1 MCQIITAGNYR
12 LIRKIGKGGFGTVWL
27 AEDSRDLSLRAL
39 KEIFSLRKDSHER
52 RALDLYMSKLAR
64 NPCGEI
70 IAITDVFDEGE
81 KTFYAMPLCD
91 GDGSAEDPRS
101 PDWQSLTLERL
112 ISKKRESGTW
122 FTAEEVAEIMEHV
135 ARAAGKISEMG
146 LVHRDI
152 KPANILYKGGKP
164 CVADIGLIAP
174 DTPSLSVAG
183 TPDYTA
189 PEWYLRASG
198 NPDMWGCAATLY
210 TVLTGNSPDLMGRPA
225 YMWQPCGKENM
236 RPEDVAKWTS
246 LHNVANRATRERAK
260 DRYLTF
266 DDFIADIERA
276 ANGVKIGAPTTG
288 EPARFPAIEAK
299 IKESALKKI
308 KPKRIFWGAG
318 TLITLLCLPF
328 LFANIFKSS
337 GKTTEQNL
345 EQYMATLP
353 RAEKIKLLKECRE
366 RLIANRHNEKDLIR
380 NFKEAVIIASSIVP
394 TQPGEEIYS
403 TLRMMR
409 VNGIY
414 DNDLYGVM
422 ARLEDYYER
431 KGDTKSA
438 DNARKA
444 MCFIAATDKSLTT
457 GATEIDAG
465 KKNELREYVTK
476 KIDKFLS
483 EQDPKKSLEIMKR
496 EIESLFA
503 MYVPYLALP
512 YTKENIKRLL
522 DVKAKMRAYGS
533 SIAEV
538 ADSHTKRYL
547 KSAPDELKDFAKTLQ

>member
-12 LIRKIGKGGFGTVWL
+12 LVRKIGEGGFGTVWL
-27 AEDSRDLSLRAL
+27 AENSRDSSLCAL
-39 KEIFSLRKDSHER
+39 KEIFSLRKNSHER
-52 RALDLYMSKLAR
+52 RALDLYMAKLAQ
-64 NPCGEI
+64 NPCGDI
-70 IAITDVFDEGE
+70 IAITDVFDEGG

-91 GDGSAEDPRS
+91 GDGSAADPRS
-101 PDWQSLTLERL
+101 PDWQPLTLERL

-122 FTAEEVAEIMEHV
+122 FAAEEVSEIMEHV

-152 KPANILYKGGKP
+152 KPANILFKGGKP

-236 RPEDVAKWTS
+236 RFDDVAKWES
-246 LHNVANRATRERAK
+246 LHNVVNRATRERAK

-266 DDFIADIERA
+266 DDFTADIGRA
-276 ANGVKIGAPTTG
+276 ASGIKIGAPAGETKPK
-288 EPARFPAIEAK
+288 EPAP
-299 IKESALKKI
+299 KKI
-308 KPKRIFWGAG
+308 KPKRMLWGAG

-328 LFANIFKSS
+328 LFGNMFKSS
-337 GKTTEQNL
+337 GKTTEQDL
-345 EQYMATLP
+345 EQRVAALP
-353 RAEKIKLLKECRE
+353 RAEKIKLLEECRKK
-366 RLIANRHNEKDLIR
+366 LIASGRSEKDLIR
-380 NFKEAVIIASSIVP
+380 NFKEAVVIASSIAP

-409 VNGIY
+409 VNGTY
-414 DNDLYGVM
+414 DNDLYGIM

-431 KGDTKSA
+431 KGDIKSA

-444 MCFIAATDKSLTT
+444 ICFIAATDKSLTT

-465 KKNELREYVTK
+465 KKDELREYVSK
-476 KIDKFLS
+476 KIDKFL
-483 EQDPKKSLEIMKR
+483 K
-496 EIESLFA
+496 
-503 MYVPYLALP
+503 
-512 YTKENIKRLL
+512 LL
-522 DVKAKMRAYGS
+522 YCV
-533 SIAEV
+533 EV
-538 ADSHTKRYL
+538 
-547 KSAPDELKDFAKTLQ
+547 